1 MSLAHLLSLDADSR
15 IHALDALNPD
25 AAGAVHAVREV
36 LLADEDAEVR
46 AAAAL
51 WLGRNR
57 AEPHALHDA
66 LYDTHPSVRAAAC
79 RGLAQLGAK
88 DAAST
93 LGRLALEEP
102 IWWVRRAAV
111 LAYAR
116 VARRDAVP
124 RLVQALDD
132 PFWRVRHATIRALLV
147 LGKGDLDRVAMAIR
161 AADETSDRTRGALRY
176 VARRLGL
183 AHDDLSGP
191 DARPLPEGL
200 VADPD
205 PAVVAARLEQ
215 GLRASSAELVEYLG
229 DPHEALRKAA
239 AERLL
244 ANGELRVLLA
254 ASLWLDEPRIPHAT
268 ATVVALL
275 DRLGTRA
282 LALAEALLV
291 EPEARPGGAVWALS
305 YLELGRHGHGE
316 ESIVRACRST
326 APSVRR
332 AAIAAIGTT
341 LASRRGERATA
352 RDLLVFAL
360 SDPDEDVRRIAAHRL
375 VEAFETEAVR
385 ALSYATEPVL
395 VRRSIAQAAAHAA
408 DEVLLR
414 LAAADEDPRTRA
426 IATAALVERGWLS
439 ADALAQARSDADPW
453 VRGAAL
459 SDEVALDVLKNDVD
473 PTLRRAAFVQAT
485 HAGLALEAS
494 RMVWNDEDP
503 WLRVHSTERLARS
516 PHGSD
521 LELVLRASLDSS
533 GAVRAAAA
541 DACDLQERLPE
552 RLAELHDAASS
563 VSARTKSAELA
574 KIWLGQRAT
583 ELLAE
588 AHASH
593 SEHAESAERRHE
605 TPLRITEN
613 PEVASPRRLGRS
625 GLLVSPLA
633 LSGANEPSVASLF
646 GAFNAGCNLFFW
658 EPRYRSLTTFLREAR
673 RRGGRPRV
681 IAGTYHATERAL
693 REDVERALRRLGR
706 DSLDVFL
713 VFWVRSQARLEGE
726 VPRAVARLKAEGLVK
741 AVGFSTHD
749 REIATSA
756 LGRDPWDVVMIR
768 HSAAHPGAEERLFEK
783 AFETDTGVLG
793 FSATNYGRLLKPA
806 GTAHSPPPP
815 TAAEC
820 YRYTLSQKGATAC
833 ISAPRGG
840 VELVENLTVLR
851 DPSLTDARRTEL
863 RAHGALVR
871 EESLDFGRHVRRFPA
886 MPESLV
892 DEMLEKELGLATA
905 LPLF

>member
-1 MSLAHLLSLDADSR
+1 MSLAHLLSLDADCR
-15 IHALDALNPD
+15 IRALDALTPD
-25 AAGAVHAVREV
+25 AAGAVHAVREA

-51 WLGRNR
+51 WLGRSR
-57 AEPHALHDA
+57 AAPHALQDA

-79 RGLAQLGAK
+79 RALAQLGAR

-116 VARRDAVP
+116 VARRDAIP
-124 RLVQALDD
+124 RLVLALDD

-147 LGKGDLDRVAMAIR
+147 LGEGDLDRVAMAIR
-161 AADETSDRTRGALRY
+161 TADETSDRARGALRY

-183 AHDDLSGP
+183 DHDDLPGP

-215 GLRASSAELVEYLG
+215 GLRASSAELVEYVG

-244 ANGELRVLLA
+244 ASGELRVLLA

-282 LALAEALLV
+282 LELAEALLV

-305 YLELGRHGHGE
+305 YMEIGRHGHGVDT
-316 ESIVRACRST
+316 IVRACRST
-326 APSVRR
+326 ATSVRR
-332 AAIAAIGTT
+332 AAIGALGTT
-341 LASRRGERATA
+341 LASGLGVRAIA
-352 RDLLVFAL
+352 RDVLVAAL
-360 SDPDEDVRRIAAHRL
+360 ADPDADVRRIAAHRL
-375 VEAFETEAVR
+375 VEADEGEAVA
-385 ALSYATEPVL
+385 ALSFDTEPAL
-395 VRRSIAQAAAHAA
+395 VRRLIGRAAELTSDVA
-408 DEVLLR
+408 LLR
-414 LAAADEDPRTRA
+414 RAACDDDERTRA
-426 IATAALVERGWLS
+426 GATAALHERGLLS
-439 ADALAQARSDADPW
+439 PEALQKARADEDPW
-453 VRGAAL
+453 VRGATL
-459 SDEVALDVLKNDVD
+459 SDETALDVLANDVD
-473 PTLRRAAFVQAT
+473 PTLRRAAFVHAT
-485 HAGLALEAS
+485 QAGLALEAA
-494 RMVWNDEDP
+494 RLVWDAEDP
-503 WLRVHSTERLARS
+503 WLRAHSAERLARS
-516 PHGSD
+516 PHDSD
-521 LELVLRASLDSS
+521 LELVLRASVDPSL
-533 GAVRAAAA
+533 AVRAAAA
-541 DACDLQERLPE
+541 DAVDLQERLPE
-552 RLAELHDAASS
+552 RLAELDEAR
-563 VSARTKSAELA
+563 SATLA
-574 KIWLGQRAT
+574 KIWLGERAT
-583 ELLAE
+583 ELLAQ
-588 AHASH
+588 APPS
-593 SEHAESAERRHE
+593 RHPE
-605 TPLRITEN
+605 PKTPGRLVEV

-625 GLLVSPLA
+625 GILVSPLA

-658 EPRYRSLTTFLREAR
+658 EPRYRSLTTFLRESR
-673 RRGGRPRV
+673 RRGACPRV

-693 REDVERALRRLGR
+693 REDVERALRRLDR

-713 VFWVRSQARLEGE
+713 VFWVRSQSRLEGE
-726 VPRAVARLKAEGLVK
+726 VPRALARLKAEGLVK

-768 HSAAHPGAEERLFEK
+768 HSAAHPGAEEKLFER

-793 FSATNYGRLLKPA
+793 FSATNYGRLLKPT
-806 GTAHSPPPP
+806 GTTSHSPHPPS
-815 TAAEC
+815 AAEC

-840 VELVENLTVLR
+840 VELVENLAVLR
-851 DPSLTDARRTEL
+851 DHTLTEARMTEL
-863 RAHGALVR
+863 RAHGAQVR

-905 LPLF
+905 VPLF